1 MFYWDQP
8 YVTPHAQH
16 RCNSAKALTAVR
28 VGDFL
33 KFPMEKM
40 KIFEEN
46 WNWWVK
52 ITIFNG
58 KIHYFYGHFQ

>member
-33 KFPMEKM
+33 KFPMEKDEDFWR
-40 KIFEEN
+40 KLK
-46 WNWWVK
+46 WVK